1 LIKKNT
7 QHKGVPIKN
16 PEAAGY
22 INDNNQMC
30 LGTRGKPGTDHLQ
43 YSYRMI
49 CLEEDC
55 EFIYG
60 ANGTDVHERKCPRC
74 QKGAPEIPY

>member
-1 LIKKNT
+1 MPFRSGDGETVK
-7 QHKGVPIKN
+7 V
-16 PEAAGY
+16 GY
-22 INDNNQMC
+22 VNENNQMC

-55 EFIYG
+55 ECIYG
-60 ANGTDVHERKCPRC
+60 ANGADVHERKCPRC
-74 QKGAPEIPY
+74 QNGAPGIPY